1 MRTFLYWTGIAG
13 LFLFISSCHHDPP
26 IGFCKATLNG
36 RPWKSDDVA
45 WYQNTFDDS
54 IAERISIGFSKQLG
68 YSRKAGETSIGF
80 GISFPRFHDRKNQ
93 AICRRK
99 STTTLILSDSVAVS
113 AQSIYG
119 DVSVYGYCRSYEVD
133 TTATNYIRITGYN
146 EESGEVYAEFEVTL
160 ISDDPCDKLYPKKLH
175 FKDGQMTAVKR

>member
-1 MRTFLYWTGIAG
+1 MRNFLYWAGIAG
-13 LFLFISSCHHDPP
+13 LFLFFSSCHHDPP

-36 RPWKSDDVA
+36 RQWKADYVGWSDA
-45 WYQNTFDDS
+45 PFDS
-54 IAERISIGFSKQLG
+54 INSRIGIGFSKQLG
-68 YSRKAGETSIGF
+68 YSRKAVETSFEF
-80 GISFPRFHDRKNQ
+80 GISFPLLYDRKKQILYHNKHTS
-93 AICRRK
+93 RH
-99 STTTLILSDSVAVS
+99 LSDSVAVG